1 MSTLI
6 IRNKFFVI
14 PVSILALIGIFSLSG
29 CSQKTSN
36 EEIAKQV
43 KIAVEEA
50 EKAKQEAATA
60 AAPVPAPAPAPAV
73 AQVAETPKHVS
84 KPKMVAKTRHTEEAK
99 PVPAAPAEKVVCS
112 NCGVVLSVNEV
123 EVKGKGSGLG
133 AVAGGVAGGLLGNQ
147 VGQGTG
153 RDVATVVGAFGGV
166 IAGNEIEKN
175 VKKTK
180 VYDVTV
186 KMENGTERVLRH
198 NTNPNF
204 TAGDKVRVVD
214 DLAIKN

>member
-1 MSTLI
+1 MSSLVM
-6 IRNKFFVI
+6 RNKFFVI
-14 PVSILALIGIFSLSG
+14 PVGILALIGIFSLGG

-50 EKAKQEAATA
+50 EKAKQEAAPA
-60 AAPVPAPAPAPAV
+60 AAPAPAPAAAPV
-73 AQVAETPKHVS
+73 AVTPKHVS
-84 KPKMVAKTRHTEEAK
+84 KPKRVEKTTHTEEAK
-99 PVPAAPAEKVVCS
+99 PVEAAAAEKVVCS
-112 NCGVVLSVNEV
+112 NCGVVVSVNEV

-147 VGQGTG
+147 VGKGSG
-153 RDVATVVGAFGGV
+153 RDIATVVGAFGGV

-214 DLAIKN
+214 DLAVKN

>member
-14 PVSILALIGIFSLSG
+14 PVSVLALIGIFSLSG

-50 EKAKQEAATA
+50 EKAKQEAPA
-60 AAPVPAPAPAPAV
+60 AAAPAPAPAT

-84 KPKMVAKTRHTEEAK
+84 KPKLVAKSTHTEEAT
-99 PVPAAPAEKVVCS
+99 PVQAAPAEKVVCS

-147 VGQGTG
+147 VGQGSG
-153 RDVATVVGAFGGV
+153 RDIATVVGAFGGV

-198 NTNPNF
+198 YTNPNV
-204 TAGDKVRVVD
+204 TAGEKVKVVD
-214 DLAIKN
+214 DLVIKN

>member
-1 MSTLI
+1 MSTLK

-14 PVSILALIGIFSLSG
+14 PVTTLALVGIFSLGG

-50 EKAKQEAATA
+50 EKSRQEAATA
-60 AAPVPAPAPAPAV
+60 AAPAPAPAPAA

-84 KPKMVAKTRHTEEAK
+84 KPKVVAKTRHTEEAK
-99 PVPAAPAEKVVCS
+99 PVQAAPAEKVVCS

-147 VGQGTG
+147 VGQGSG
-153 RDVATVVGAFGGV
+153 RDVATIVGAFGGV

-198 NTNPNF
+198 YTNPNF
-204 TAGDKVRVVD
+204 TAGDKVKVVD
-214 DLAIKN
+214 DLAIRN

>member
-6 IRNKFFVI
+6 TRNKFFVI

-50 EKAKQEAATA
+50 EKTKQEAATA
-60 AAPVPAPAPAPAV
+60 AAPAPAPAA

-84 KPKMVAKTRHTEEAK
+84 KPKMVEKTTHKDEAK
-99 PVPAAPAEKVVCS
+99 PVQAAPAEKVVCP

-147 VGQGTG
+147 VGQGSG

-198 NTNPNF
+198 YTNPNF
-204 TAGDKVRVVD
+204 SAGDKVKVVD

>member
-1 MSTLI
+1 M
-6 IRNKFFVI
+6 
-14 PVSILALIGIFSLSG
+14 LALIGIFSLSG

-43 KIAVEEA
+43 KIAMEEM
-50 EKAKQEAATA
+50 EKAKQEAATSA
-60 AAPVPAPAPAPAV
+60 VPAPVAPA

-84 KPKMVAKTRHTEEAK
+84 KPKKVEKAMHIEEEAK
-99 PVPAAPAEKVVCS
+99 PVHAVAAEKVVCS
-112 NCGVVLSVNEV
+112 NCGVVLSVDEV
-123 EVKGKGSGLG
+123 V
-133 AVAGGVAGGLLGNQ
+133 VAGGVAGGLLGNQ
-147 VGQGTG
+147 VGQGSG
-153 RDVATVVGAFGGV
+153 RDIATVVGAFGGV

-198 NTNPNF
+198 YTNPNV
-204 TAGDKVRVVD
+204 TAGEKVKVVD
-214 DLAIKN
+214 DLVIKN

>member
-1 MSTLI
+1 MNTLI
-6 IRNKFFVI
+6 TRNKFFVI
-14 PVSILALIGIFSLSG
+14 SVSMLALIGIFSLSG

-43 KIAVEEA
+43 KIAMEEV
-50 EKAKQEAATA
+50 EKAKQEAATSA
-60 AAPVPAPAPAPAV
+60 APAPAPAA

-84 KPKMVAKTRHTEEAK
+84 KPKMVEKTRHMEEAK
-99 PVPAAPAEKVVCS
+99 PVQAAPAKKAVCS

-123 EVKGKGSGLG
+123 EVKGKGSGMG

-147 VGQGTG
+147 VGQGSG
-153 RDVATVVGAFGGV
+153 RDVATIVGLVGGV

-180 VYDVTV
+180 VYDVSV

-198 NTNPNF
+198 DTNPNV
-204 TAGDKVRVVD
+204 TAGDKVKVED
-214 DLAIKN
+214 DLVIKN

>member
-1 MSTLI
+1 MNTLI
-6 IRNKFFVI
+6 TRNKFFVI
-14 PVSILALIGIFSLSG
+14 SVSMLALIGIFSLSG

-43 KIAVEEA
+43 KIAMEEM
-50 EKAKQEAATA
+50 EKAKQEAATSA
-60 AAPVPAPAPAPAV
+60 VPAPVPAA

-84 KPKMVAKTRHTEEAK
+84 KPKKVEKAIHIEEEVK
-99 PVPAAPAEKVVCS
+99 PVHAVAAEKVACS
-112 NCGVVLSVNEV
+112 NCGVVLSVDEV
-123 EVKGKGSGLG
+123 VVKGQGSGLG

-147 VGQGTG
+147 VGQGSG
-153 RDVATVVGAFGGV
+153 RDVATIVGAFGGV

-175 VKKTK
+175 VKKTR

-198 NTNPNF
+198 YTNPNV
-204 TAGDKVRVVD
+204 TAGEKVKVVD
-214 DLAIKN
+214 DLVIKN